1 MLRAFWYVVNLF
13 VWTIYYSS
21 KAVVAGWLKIPNL
34 PGGVYDECGRR
45 WGVKVL
51 RAARVTVRT
60 VGMEHIPADS
70 PIVYVSNH
78 QSLLDILAL
87 AATIPGKMRFV
98 AKRELA
104 KVPIFGAAL
113 KAAGQIYIDR
123 HNRAKAF
130 EAYEEAAAAVRAG
143 MNAVVFAEGTR
154 SRTGELLP
162 FKKGPFVFAIA
173 SQVPIIPVYCG
184 GTFDVL
190 PKGSLKLRPRPITL
204 FYGQPISTGGLT
216 YDDRERLMQ
225 QVRAVIETFEAE
237 FKQSEQGGV
246 TAP

>member
-1 MLRAFWYVVNLF
+1 MLRSAWYVVKLF

-45 WGVKVL
+45 WGVRVL
-51 RAARVTVRT
+51 RAAGVTVRT
-60 VGMEHIPADS
+60 VGMEHIATDH

-78 QSLLDILAL
+78 QSLIDILAL

-98 AKRELA
+98 AKKELS
-104 KVPIFGAAL
+104 KVPVFGAAL

-130 EAYEEAAAAVRAG
+130 EAYEEAAAAVQAG

-154 SRTGELLP
+154 SRTGQLLP

-173 SQVPIIPVYCG
+173 SQVPIIPIYCA

-190 PKGSLKLRPRPITL
+190 PKASVWVRPGPITIY
-204 FYGQPISTGGLT
+204 YGEQIPTGGLT
-216 YDDRERLMQ
+216 YDDRAQLMQ
-225 QVRAVIETFEAE
+225 TVRTIIERFEAD
-237 FKQSEQGGV
+237 FKRGQGG
-246 TAP
+246 AEGS

>member
-1 MLRAFWYVVNLF
+1 MLRALWYLLNLF

-21 KAVVAGWLKIPNL
+21 KAVVAGWLKIPNR
-34 PGGVYDECGRR
+34 PGGVYDECARR
-45 WGVKVL
+45 WGIKVI
-51 RAARVTVRT
+51 RAAGVTVRT
-60 VGMEHIPADS
+60 VGMEHVPADS
-70 PIVYVSNH
+70 PVVYVSNH
-78 QSLLDILAL
+78 QSLFDILAL
-87 AATIPGKMRFV
+87 AATIRGKMRFV

-104 KVPIFGAAL
+104 KVPVFGAAL

-173 SQVPIIPVYCG
+173 SQVPIIPIYCA
-184 GTFDVL
+184 GTFDIL
-190 PKGSLKLRPRPITL
+190 PKGSLRVHPRPITL
-204 FYGQPISTGGLT
+204 FYGTPIPTASLT
-216 YDDRERLMQ
+216 YEDRERLMQ
-225 QVRAVIETFEAE
+225 QVRAVIEAFEAE
-237 FKQSEQGGV
+237 FKRSGQGGV
-246 TAP
+246 NAT